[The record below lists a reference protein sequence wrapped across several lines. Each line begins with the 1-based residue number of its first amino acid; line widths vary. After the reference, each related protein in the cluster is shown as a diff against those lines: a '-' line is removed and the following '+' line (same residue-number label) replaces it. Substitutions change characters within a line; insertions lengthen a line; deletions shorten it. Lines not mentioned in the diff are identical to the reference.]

1 MRCYDSANKV
11 VSTYFL
17 RGCAQ
22 WTLLSRND
30 GSLDRNGKVKVVK
43 SGSNFDYI
51 KKAEQ
56 IGFAKEWM
64 WV

>member
-1 MRCYDSANKV
+1 MGGG
-11 VSTYFL
+11 
-17 RGCAQ
+17 RGGRDWKHTIIQ
-22 WTLLSRND
+22 TRND